1 MNVVALSYRA
11 VVLAYNLPT
20 ISDLVLSRDDIVAMY
35 NGTLQFWNDSR
46 LGELN
51 PNVTFPNNSIK
62 VIWYIPYTATVCC

>member
-46 LGELN
+46 LCELN

-62 VIWYIPYTATVCC
+62 VTWYTATVCC